1 MSISE
6 RMSFINDLEIY
17 NDPAIASATA
27 SDSAAVNGGA
37 AVSYVANLI
46 GQMKEDVINS
56 TLLAQLASDKK
67 YPGRPMNRMKEWYD
81 NYGTVLAQVGWTVQ
95 AFNMSEIG
103 NSNSYGSVDKL
114 VLQLAASYLTGGELA
129 LFQRTI
135 TALTESKNVSAIQ
148 AFDRNARGSISSN
161 DAAFQVGV
169 AFNSGGNAMFKIG
182 TYQYNSSDEITSVL
196 FFKFGSSKVLFFA
209 DNQTM
214 VLNENVYAQVRQAVL
229 DKLGVNVWG
238 NVVHIEI

>member
-1 MSISE
+1 
-6 RMSFINDLEIY
+6 
-17 NDPAIASATA
+17 
-27 SDSAAVNGGA
+27 
-37 AVSYVANLI
+37 
-46 GQMKEDVINS
+46 
-56 TLLAQLASDKK
+56 
-67 YPGRPMNRMKEWYD
+67 
-81 NYGTVLAQVGWTVQ
+81 
-95 AFNMSEIG
+95 MSEIG

-169 AFNSGGNAMFKIG
+169 ALCVSLILLSCVGVSSYLLSNSGGNAMFKIG

-209 DNQTM
+209 GTYSVSPVNCTRLAYTM
-214 VLNENVYAQVRQAVL
+214 Q
-229 DKLGVNVWG
+229 
-238 NVVHIEI
+238 